1 MFKVNCEIIHAKN
14 GKEAIKQCEINSKIK
29 IVFMDLKMP
38 LIDSYKAMKMI
49 KKIRPNLIIVAQTAS
64 SSEED
69 IRKITTSG
77 FDDYMIKPINNEAFD
92 EVLKKYNLVTITN

>member
-1 MFKVNCEIIHAKN
+1 
-14 GKEAIKQCEINSKIK
+14 
-29 IVFMDLKMP
+29 MDLKMP
-38 LIDSYKAMKMI
+38 LIDGYKAMKMI

-77 FDDYMIKPINNEAFD
+77 FDNYMIKPINNEALD